1 VLAAKAQMMNAFASH
16 DMGEVSYFLGFE
28 IVRDRSA
35 KTVWIGQTKLTEDT
49 LLRYAFDNS
58 NPTVLPM
65 DAGLKLHSCQNDD
78 ECVTDQ
84 PYREVVGSLLY
95 LASCTRP
102 DIAFVVGVLSRFVSK
117 PTHEHWAVAKRV
129 LRYLRGTSN
138 LGIKYGPECAPVLG
152 YTDSDLAGDPD
163 RRRSTSGSVFL
174 LNGGAILW
182 TSGLQKTV
190 AASTCEAEY
199 IAACAAAKN
208 ALWLRKL
215 LADLSRETT
224 SVDIRIPIR
233 GDNTAALSLLNEPG
247 SGSRSTSKYIDLA
260 YHFARDRVE
269 RGEISF
275 SYVSTSE
282 MLADALTKALPR
294 PAFQAT
300 LLAWGMNV
308 RK

>member
-1 VLAAKAQMMNAFASH
+1 
-16 DMGEVSYFLGFE
+16 
-28 IVRDRSA
+28 
-35 KTVWIGQTKLTEDT
+35 
-49 LLRYAFDNS
+49 
-58 NPTVLPM
+58 
-65 DAGLKLHSCQNDD
+65 
-78 ECVTDQ
+78 
-84 PYREVVGSLLY
+84 
-95 LASCTRP
+95 
-102 DIAFVVGVLSRFVSK
+102 VLSRFVSK
-117 PTHEHWAVAKRV
+117 PTNEHWAVAKRV
-129 LRYLRGTSN
+129 LRYLRGTTN
-138 LGIKYGPECAPVLG
+138 LGIKYGPERAPVLG
-152 YTDSDLAGDPD
+152 YSDSDLAGDPD

-174 LNGGAILW
+174 LNKGAILW
-182 TSGLQKTV
+182 TSGLQRTV

-224 SVDIRIPIR
+224 SVDIRVPIR

-282 MLADALTKALPR
+282 MLADALTKAIPR

-300 LLAWGMNV
+300 LQAWGMPV